1 MTASA
6 TEEGWLEVQS
16 DDESTTSS
24 SYRTAYTRA
33 SLPRKYDNMPPPP
46 PLPTVIRVS
55 DRSPS
60 TVYEDFDD
68 DSGSSDID
76 DEAVQRLQLP
86 SLAELLDGK
95 ARASGTYTIAPS
107 RPIINEDAY
116 ENDNDS
122 NSSDID
128 DDAVAAFDLPSLDM
142 MAGRMAGVGAGMN
155 LIGAGSSAHHP
166 PPSSGPSE
174 ARRTSGSPEYPE
186 EFVQKQ
192 RSPDSLYTSTP
203 SPGPSY
209 YQRPVSSSQAPP
221 TPAYSVASFVSRTT
235 DESALDVGDHYQSRY
250 HYTPFDS
257 ISSRGTRPS
266 SYRGSIDQAWFRP
279 RGSVDSRASG
289 GQYAA
294 YRSRGSVDSR
304 ASSVVDEFGAL
315 HSRETS
321 GTGSEPR
328 RLEPLPPDDV
338 PEPPADNEL
347 GLRLSEME
355 KERAARQPSTS
366 TFGTGASSHL
376 QPQPSQSSVSSSE
389 SSSDTPY
396 ATPKTSFTN
405 ARASINSRGAP
416 PVPPLPAALARRVS
430 TASSAS
436 SASNIFIS
444 PNPRGPRPRDSFVS
458 NADTHTTDE
467 SALDVGDKYISW
479 ADRLTDQMPYAHF
492 VGRAPGGG
500 RYAAFGAFAALEA
513 DVDDD
518 DPRASVHESDIPPS
532 TNPSMHTPS
541 DPSLGSS
548 STATLPSTAKPTNA
562 APSLSERH
570 PSSERLSTHDRGPPS
585 SEQLSSSREH
595 LTSSREHLPSS
606 REHLPSFSE
615 RVNSSMEQ
623 VQSTSDLSTTS
634 STSETY
640 AMHEPQKRYPTTIL
654 DSHGRERDI
663 YPDEVAYAGM
673 DAHEPQSDVY
683 GREAEMYRA
692 PSLQSRFPDRVIP
705 PAVPAKDMHGAHPAP
720 FPHGHPTVAWE
731 RQKPNGQW
739 ERMKPNGDWES
750 FTSSSATSSFIDESY
765 EEARRHS
772 ASLGYPGGSPEFVTY
787 SPEDWARYQSAFP
800 NYEARLRQL
809 QERGYDA
816 SDPEDDGPEAP
827 YGFPGM
833 PHPYPPHP
841 YPYSAPY
848 DPAYGPPPMDDE
860 RAYYEG
866 WYGNRTLS
874 IIEEESAE
882 HLSSVGM
889 PGHSDID
896 PREQRS
902 MTDTDEVFRRQAM
915 RSNATVASS
924 AARISF
930 TESMPSSL
938 CALKSIPSH
947 STMNQTPRTI
957 PSSDS
962 LFSDAQ
968 SMSRGAPG
976 SSSSSSDLPPSTPR
990 LTGPSSMPSTSSL
1003 ETPETTPLTDRSPR
1017 PREKELVRENSG
1029 STELG
1034 FGHLFV
1040 ARPQTIFSGKSST
1053 RGSGPSEGDWRD
1065 SGAFDRWLPGDVGLQ
1080 APARVTSPTPVVQKS
1095 APSKPQ
1101 RPAVQSPPTKMQP
1114 APSRA
1119 SSVQSTPSRA
1129 TAQRDYYKSKYG
1141 EELQTLVSSD
1151 DESDIVLHPRR
1162 QVPPSPQKQT
1172 TTASAQK
1179 GKQPQVTPQSSSS
1192 MDTGYEPLTDSG
1204 LSIDDGKGKR
1214 SAKPIVVEDN
1224 MRSRTPT
1231 VLDTK
1236 EARDRASSSSKSTPS
1251 KPVIPYTS
1259 RSTHGYTTY
1268 SHAQESSAGSR
1279 AGGAT
1284 DVDSEYSSQSYSKLP
1299 PRPVAP
1305 MPSSA
1310 TSESNASVS
1319 RPKTPSILR
1328 PKTPASSS
1336 CRSKTPAL
1344 VDSPSRSK
1352 TPVSKHKSKPSKTES
1367 EVEWYS
1373 YTMDQSTSSI
1383 SAHRTESP
1391 APVSERSHGRSDKS
1405 RSDKSQS
1412 RSDKSTSRSEKTTTL
1427 RPRQDRPD
1435 SRASRAQDQTGKTKS
1450 RLLDD
1455 GTEITTSYQRITQ
1468 DMLDRFMPHSSAS
1481 SDGHQSTS
1489 TPGPSRAMEDSSRS
1503 QGRSKTPSVAAP
1515 TPRRADAPSTSSRS
1529 STPATRAKTPSTARS
1544 STPSA
1549 RSSTPK
1555 ATRPSSSA
1563 SSRTPQPTTTS
1574 IRSSQA
1580 SSSSRPSQQSSSS
1593 TRKKERPVP
1602 VPSVPPVPGLPLAVQ
1617 AVANAHAARTG
1628 SRIAQVPPNSQA
1640 PVIPRGVHIPRSA
1653 SSAGYA
1659 ASSSSVSEY

>member
-24 SYRTAYTRA
+24 SYRTAYTRV
-33 SLPRKYDNMPPPP
+33 SLPRKNDNMPPPP

-174 ARRTSGSPEYPE
+174 ARRTSGSPEFPE
-186 EFVQKQ
+186 ELVQKQ

-347 GLRLSEME
+347 GLRLSEVE

-513 DVDDD
+513 DVEDD
-518 DPRASVHESDIPPS
+518 DPSASVHESDIPPS

-585 SEQLSSSREH
+585 SEHLSSSREH
-595 LTSSREHLPSS
+595 L
-606 REHLPSFSE
+606 E
-615 RVNSSMEQ
+615 R

-634 STSETY
+634 STSET
-640 AMHEPQKRYPTTIL
+640 YPTTIL

-663 YPDEVAYAGM
+663 YPDEVAYAAM
-673 DAHEPQSDVY
+673 DAHEPQRDVY
-683 GREAEMYRA
+683 GQEAEMYRA
-692 PSLQSRFPDRVIP
+692 PSLQSRFPDR
-705 PAVPAKDMHGAHPAP
+705 DMHDAHPAP

-772 ASLGYPGGSPEFVTY
+772 ASLGYPGGSPEFVT
-787 SPEDWARYQSAFP
+787 AFP
-800 NYEARLRQL
+800 NYEARMRQL

-833 PHPYPPHP
+833 PHPYPAHP
-841 YPYSAPY
+841 YPYGAPY

-866 WYGNRTLS
+866 WYGNRTF
-874 IIEEESAE
+874 AE
-882 HLSSVGM
+882 HL
-889 PGHSDID
+889 SDID
-896 PREQRS
+896 PREQ
-902 MTDTDEVFRRQAM
+902 RRQAM

-968 SMSRGAPG
+968 SI
-976 SSSSSSDLPPSTPR
+976 SSSSSDLPPSTPR

-1034 FGHLFV
+1034 FGHLF
-1040 ARPQTIFSGKSST
+1040 SST

-1080 APARVTSPTPVVQKS
+1080 APARKS

-1101 RPAVQSPPTKMQP
+1101 RPAVQ
-1114 APSRA
+1114 A

-1129 TAQRDYYKSKYG
+1129 AAQRDYYN
-1141 EELQTLVSSD
+1141 SD
-1151 DESDIVLHPRR
+1151 DESDII
-1162 QVPPSPQKQT
+1162 PPSPQKQT
-1172 TTASAQK
+1172 IASAQK

-1192 MDTGYEPLTDSG
+1192 TDTGYEPLTDSG
-1204 LSIDDGKGKR
+1204 LSIEDGKGKR
-1214 SAKPIVVEDN
+1214 SAKPIVIEDN

-1231 VLDTK
+1231 VADTK
-1236 EARDRASSSSKSTPS
+1236 GSRDRASTSSKSTPS

-1259 RSTHGYTTY
+1259 RSAHGYTTY
-1268 SHAQESSAGSR
+1268 SHAQESSTGSR
-1279 AGGAT
+1279 AGGTT

-1319 RPKTPSILR
+1319 RPKTPSVLR

-1336 CRSKTPAL
+1336 IE
-1344 VDSPSRSK
+1344 SPSRSK

-1367 EVEWYS
+1367 E
-1373 YTMDQSTSSI
+1373 STSSI
-1383 SAHRTESP
+1383 SAHRTE
-1391 APVSERSHGRSDKS
+1391 SHGRSDKS

-1412 RSDKSTSRSEKTTTL
+1412 RSDKSTSRSEKTTL

-1489 TPGPSRAMEDSSRS
+1489 TQDSSRS

-1574 IRSSQA
+1574 IRSSQV